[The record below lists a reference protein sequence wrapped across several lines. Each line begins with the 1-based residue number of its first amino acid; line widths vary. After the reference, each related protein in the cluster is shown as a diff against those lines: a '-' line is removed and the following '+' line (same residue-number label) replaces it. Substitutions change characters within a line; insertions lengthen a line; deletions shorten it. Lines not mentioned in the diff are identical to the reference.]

1 MRRTVRLTENDLA
14 RIVKR
19 VIREQV
25 DLPTCNSKMVNNGSP
40 GSSSE
45 MSGSFTK
52 ITFNGT
58 VSPESQGYTVHTAN
72 GPFCFVPIGGT
83 PRPPQTVDIPLPPRP
98 PLPPP
103 RTVNTQPT
111 PRPQRPQPT
120 PPRPLD

>member
-1 MRRTVRLTENDLA
+1 MRRTVRLTESDLA

-103 RTVNTQPT
+103 RTVNRLPA
-111 PRPQRPQPT
+111 PNPNP

>member
-72 GPFCFVPIGGT
+72 GPFCFVPIGGSGT
-83 PRPPQTVDIPLPPRP
+83 PRPPQTVDIPQPPRP
-98 PLPPP
+98 QPVPP
-103 RTVNTQPT
+103 R
-111 PRPQRPQPT
+111 
-120 PPRPLD
+120 PRPLD

>member
-83 PRPPQTVDIPLPPRP
+83 PRPPQTVDIPLPPRTVNTQP
-98 PLPPP
+98 TPP

-111 PRPQRPQPT
+111 PPRPRPT
-120 PPRPLD
+120 PRPLD

>member
-25 DLPTCNSKMVNNGSP
+25 DLPTCDSKMVNNGAP

-58 VSPESQGYTVHTAN
+58 ISPESQGYTVHTAN
-72 GPFCFVPIGGT
+72 GPFCFVPIGGSRT
-83 PRPPQTVDIPLPPRP
+83 PRRPETVDIPLPPRP

-103 RTVNTQPT
+103 RTVNRLP
-111 PRPQRPQPT
+111 PL
-120 PPRPLD
+120 PRPLD

>member
-1 MRRTVRLTENDLA
+1 MRRTVRLTESDLA

-25 DLPTCNSKMVNNGSP
+25 DLPTCNSKMVNNGNP

-83 PRPPQTVDIPLPPRP
+83 PRPQQTVDIPLPPRP

-103 RTVNTQPT
+103 RTVNTP
-111 PRPQRPQPT
+111 PRPQLQPV
-120 PPRPLD
+120 PPSPRPLD

>member
-1 MRRTVRLTENDLA
+1 MRRTVRLTESDLA
-14 RIVKR
+14 RIVRR

-25 DLPTCNSKMVNNGSP
+25 DLPTCNSKMVNNGGP

-103 RTVNTQPT
+103 RTVNTP
-111 PRPQRPQPT
+111 PRPQPVP
-120 PPRPLD
+120 PSPRPLD

>member
-1 MRRTVRLTENDLA
+1 MRRTVRLTESDLA

-72 GPFCFVPIGGT
+72 GPFCFVPIGGRGT
-83 PRPPQTVDIPLPPRP
+83 PTPTPPRP
-98 PLPPP
+98 RP
-103 RTVNTQPT
+103 QPT
-111 PRPQRPQPT
+111 PPQPT
-120 PPRPLD
+120 PPRPQPPRPPRPQPSPRPLD

>member
-1 MRRTVRLTENDLA
+1 MRRTVRLTESDLA

-72 GPFCFVPIGGT
+72 GPFCFVPIGGS
-83 PRPPQTVDIPLPPRP
+83 RI
-98 PLPPP
+98 
-103 RTVNTQPT
+103 PT
-111 PRPQRPQPT
+111 PPVPPRPQPT
-120 PPRPLD
+120 PPRPQPPRPQPSPRPLD